1 MDMWRRQSMGQEAED
16 AQAPAM
22 RDARVR
28 LLHAASH
35 VAGGVAPLAQ
45 RLGISEA
52 MLGKYVSGTFP
63 LPDPLLLQALDFIEE
78 HRNLAPPSSSGERSV
93 PPNEPREA

>member
-1 MDMWRRQSMGQEAED
+1 MGQGAEG
-16 AQAPAM
+16 AEGSAA

-28 LLHAASH
+28 LLHAAIE
-35 VAGGVAPLAQ
+35 VAGGLGPLAA

-52 MLGKYVSGTFP
+52 MLGKYVSGVFP

-78 HRNLAPPSSSGERSV
+78 RRNVFPTPGL
-93 PPNEPREA
+93 REGPLPDETQGA